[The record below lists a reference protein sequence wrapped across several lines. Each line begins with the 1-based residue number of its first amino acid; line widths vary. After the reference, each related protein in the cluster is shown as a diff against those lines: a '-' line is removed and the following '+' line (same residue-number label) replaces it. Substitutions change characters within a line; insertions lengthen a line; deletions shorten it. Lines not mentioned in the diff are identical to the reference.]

1 MSSHLLL
8 LMHQAWYGAPD
19 AAMHRTRYDVCPG
32 GGHPAVGR
40 VKETAKWGM
49 LPHDVAILH

>member
-32 GGHPAVGR
+32 GGSPCSRQGERNCEMGNA
-40 VKETAKWGM
+40 
-49 LPHDVAILH
+49 PP